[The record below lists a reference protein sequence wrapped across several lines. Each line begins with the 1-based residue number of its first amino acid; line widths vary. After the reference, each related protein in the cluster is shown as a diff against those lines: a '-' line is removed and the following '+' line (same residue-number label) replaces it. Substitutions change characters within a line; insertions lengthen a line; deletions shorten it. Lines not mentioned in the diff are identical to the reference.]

1 LKPYDYFNHLTN
13 RKEKPNKFKPMKK
26 MISVFKVF
34 AMFIMVLLSTSIYGQ
49 FSQLGPFM
57 AGSADD
63 AEKIFGAY
71 ISPYANGIGAG
82 LSSGWYNTAK
92 PHSTLGFDLT
102 LTLNVAIIPTADKTF
117 NPQSLGLGGNDII
130 SRVDFSGTSSPT
142 AAGKKSAGPEA
153 IYYVYNPNTDTDY
166 ELARFNLPKGSGF
179 GYTLNPMI
187 QAGLGIYKETEIMV
201 RYSPELSLGDG
212 GKVGLWGV
220 GLKHGLKQWIPFL
233 KRIPIFEMSIMGG
246 YTKLYSKSDINF
258 QPSFYEGQPGIDVWP
273 SINPDLYSD
282 QEMYLGVQNITANLL
297 LSANLPVIC
306 FYGGVGISSTTTDMQ
321 LNGFYPFPQIQGS
334 QIVVSDDT
342 AIKNPID
349 ISIKNNDGSVTK
361 PRYNVGFRL
370 KMAVITIH
378 FDYTYANY
386 SIATAG
392 LGVSLR

>member
-1 LKPYDYFNHLTN
+1 
-13 RKEKPNKFKPMKK
+13 MKK
-26 MISVFKVF
+26 KNSALKVI

-117 NPQSLGLGGNDII
+117 NPQSLGLGGNDIV

-153 IYYVYNPNTDTDY
+153 VYYTEVNGTEY

-246 YTKLYSKSDINF
+246 YTKLYSTSDINF
-258 QPSFYEGQPGIDVWP
+258 QPSFYEGNSNIYVVPTV
-273 SINPDLYSD
+273 NPDFYSD
-282 QEMYLGVQNITANLL
+282 QEMNLDISNLTANLL
-297 LSANLPVIC
+297 ISVDLPVIC
-306 FYGGVGISSTTTDMQ
+306 FYGGLGISSTNTNLQ
-321 LNGFYPFPQIQGS
+321 LNGNFPFPVLDPLEQYGTPMY
-334 QIVVSDDT
+334 VDDSPNST
-342 AIKNPID
+342 IKNPID
-349 ISIKNNDGSVTK
+349 ITIKNSDGSVTK